1 MAKIADVYEIKEE
14 LGKGAFSVVKLA
26 INKKNR
32 RKMCSKD
39 N

>member
-26 INKKNR
+26 INKKQEKNVQ
-32 RKMCSKD
+32 
-39 N
+39 